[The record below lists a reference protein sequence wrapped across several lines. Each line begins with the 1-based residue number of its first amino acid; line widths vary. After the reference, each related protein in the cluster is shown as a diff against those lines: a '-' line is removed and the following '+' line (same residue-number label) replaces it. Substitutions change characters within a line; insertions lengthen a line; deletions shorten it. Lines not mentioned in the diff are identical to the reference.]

1 MRELII
7 PLGSELPTTMDD
19 DWKLMYDGWKKC
31 GAHSREWLD
40 KTKTCFLTVK
50 HWNHEVSMMQV
61 LKWFIP

>member
-31 GAHSREWLD
+31 GAHSRE
-40 KTKTCFLTVK
+40 
-50 HWNHEVSMMQV
+50 
-61 LKWFIP
+61 